1 MNTTR
6 NKFGGRVK
14 STPNKWSSKIK
25 DKLSS
30 IISEAI
36 DSLHLEDRAKAD
48 RT

>member
-6 NKFGGRVK
+6 NKFGGSAK
-14 STPNKWSSKIK
+14 STPNKGSSKIK

-30 IISEAI
+30 IISDAL
-36 DSLHLEDRAKAD
+36 DSLHLEDLTKAD